1 MTICKSLGGA
11 AALTLALA
19 GLHTQAQ
26 AQSQDYTVRVGYS
39 NIAPNSSASD
49 ATGPFLFKP
58 TSGVSLEVKNES
70 TLFFSVARKI
80 DDRFEVELALGLPP
94 THDVTA
100 KLNPSIVPSHVVSAY
115 QGQTIA
121 RIRQLAPTVFLN
133 YSFGDSSSALRPF
146 VGLGLN
152 YTRFDERRSTP
163 TGNSLNGGPTDIR
176 LSDSWGLAAQVG
188 LDYRIND
195 KWSIH
200 GSVATARVKTTLT
213 ATTAGA
219 ARVMDINFHPVVLTV
234 AAGYRF

>member
-1 MTICKSLGGA
+1 MTLRHPLGA
-11 AALTLALA
+11 VAALTLALT
-19 GLHTQAQ
+19 GLSTAAQ
-26 AQSQDYTVRVGYS
+26 AQTQDYTVRVGYTH
-39 NIAPNSSASD
+39 IAPNSSATD

-58 TSGVSLEVKNES
+58 NSGISLEVQKES
-70 TLFFSVARKI
+70 TLFFSVARRL

-100 KLNPSIVPSHVVSAY
+100 KLNPSIVPGYVVSAY

-121 RIRQLAPTVFLN
+121 RIRQMAPTVFLN
-133 YSFGDSSSALRPF
+133 YSFGESSSALRPF
-146 VGLGLN
+146 VGVGLN
-152 YTRFDERRSTP
+152 YTRFDDRRSTP

-176 LSDSWGLAAQVG
+176 LTDSWGLAAQVG

-195 KWSIH
+195 QWSIH

-219 ARVMDINFHPVVLTV
+219 ARTMDIHFRPVVLTI

>member
-39 NIAPNSSASD
+39 NIAPHSSASD

-58 TSGVSLEVKNES
+58 NSGISLEVKNES

-100 KLNPSIVPSHVVSAY
+100 KLNPSIVPGYVVSAY

-163 TGNSLNGGPTDIR
+163 TGNSLNGGPTDIQ

-200 GSVATARVKTTLT
+200 GSVATARVKTKLT